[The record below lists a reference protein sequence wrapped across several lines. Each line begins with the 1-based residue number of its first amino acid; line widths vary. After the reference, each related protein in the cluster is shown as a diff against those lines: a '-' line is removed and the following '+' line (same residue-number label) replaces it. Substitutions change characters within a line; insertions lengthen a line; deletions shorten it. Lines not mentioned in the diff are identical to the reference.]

1 MHTVF
6 GDMVEKEKLQV
17 YVDDILICSDTWEE
31 HIQLIEEVF
40 TRLRTCDL
48 KLKISKAEFC
58 KKELTYLG
66 HTISQNG
73 ITPCK
78 SNVQKLIDYPSPKS
92 LKETQRMM
100 GLLSYYRRH
109 CSGFARIANPVT
121 TLTKTSLN
129 RKFIWTAEAEKA
141 KKHLIDKITSYPVL
155 GFPRPGSKDSP
166 YILITDACKT
176 GIAAALSQIQD
187 GIEKP
192 IAFYSRALSSGEQN
206 LHSNEQELLAIV
218 SAINH
223 FRQFL
228 IGHQFKLFTDN
239 TGCLEILKKPDLS
252 GKLRRWALMVGD
264 MEFTL
269 HHRAG
274 KNNHVDG
281 LSRVHQ
287 VHLIR
292 KVLGPD
298 DVKLAQRDDDYMWPI
313 LRYLKYGDFLKK
325 MTQKDQAECVKISE
339 QFEVISIIY
348 LKKGPSTVVIP
359 KVLRDHML
367 YCFHTSNEG
376 MHIGGNKVAQNLLTV
391 CWWPRLCED
400 VTQYVAGC

>member
-1 MHTVF
+1 
-6 GDMVEKEKLQV
+6 
-17 YVDDILICSDTWEE
+17 
-31 HIQLIEEVF
+31 
-40 TRLRTCDL
+40 
-48 KLKISKAEFC
+48 
-58 KKELTYLG
+58 
-66 HTISQNG
+66 
-73 ITPCK
+73 
-78 SNVQKLIDYPSPKS
+78 
-92 LKETQRMM
+92 M
-100 GLLSYYRRH
+100 GLLSYYCRH
-109 CSGFARIANPVT
+109 CSGFARIANPIT

-252 GKLRRWALMVGD
+252 GKD
-264 MEFTL
+264 
-269 HHRAG
+269 
-274 KNNHVDG
+274 
-281 LSRVHQ
+281 
-287 VHLIR
+287 
-292 KVLGPD
+292 
-298 DVKLAQRDDDYMWPI
+298 
-313 LRYLKYGDFLKK
+313 
-325 MTQKDQAECVKISE
+325 
-339 QFEVISIIY
+339 
-348 LKKGPSTVVIP
+348 
-359 KVLRDHML
+359 
-367 YCFHTSNEG
+367 
-376 MHIGGNKVAQNLLTV
+376 IGH
-391 CWWPRLCED
+391 
-400 VTQYVAGC
+400 